1 MKTTKKTGQKGEEIA
16 TEFLRKKGYQILD
29 RNCVFKI
36 LGSFQKGEL
45 DIVAKKSDV
54 FCFVEVKTIK
64 NPKIEI
70 LPEEKVNFSK
80 KKKLILSAQS
90 WLLKNKFPLDS
101 KWRIDIISIILR
113 KGQEPEIFHFE
124 NAISDFS

>member
-1 MKTTKKTGQKGEEIA
+1 VTKEVGKTGEEIA
-16 TEFLRKKGYQILD
+16 VEFLKKKGYKILD

-45 DIVAKKSDV
+45 DIVAKKGET
-54 FCFVEVKTIK
+54 FCFVEVKTLK
-64 NPKIEI
+64 DPKVEI

-90 WLLKNKFPLDS
+90 WLIKNKIPLDC
-101 KWRIDIISIILR
+101 KWQIDVISIILEEG
-113 KGQEPEIFHFE
+113 KEPKILHFE
-124 NAISDFS
+124 NAISDFC

>member
-1 MKTTKKTGQKGEEIA
+1 MKKEVGKIGEEIA
-16 TEFLRKKGYQILD
+16 VKFLKKKGYKILD

-36 LGSFQKGEL
+36 LGTFQKGEI
-45 DIVAKKSDV
+45 DIVAKKRDL

-80 KKKLILSAQS
+80 RKKLILSAQS
-90 WLLKNKFPLDS
+90 WMIKNKIPLDS
-101 KWRIDIISIILR
+101 KWQIDIISIIL
-113 KGQEPEIFHFE
+113 KENKKPQIFHFE
-124 NAISDFS
+124 NVISDFC